1 MNISLNRDMSTT
13 TPIKKR
19 GKKAL
24 YLWNGKDTSI
34 TELLTEPD
42 VREFVSQ
49 GSTILM
55 RRNVVD
61 FANFSRTVR

>member
-1 MNISLNRDMSTT
+1 MNISLNSEMSTT
-13 TPIKKR
+13 TPIKNR

-42 VREFVSQ
+42 VRELQARVTS
-49 GSTILM
+49 
-55 RRNVVD
+55 
-61 FANFSRTVR
+61 